1 MKIIYM
7 GTPDFAVPC
16 LKRLIE
22 KPEYDVCCVLTQ
34 PDKPQGRKM
43 ILTPPPVKELAIQNG
58 IEVYQPS
65 TLKTD
70 EAYKKLKSY
79 EPDYIVVAAYGKI
92 LPKRVLDIPKYACVN
107 VHGSLLPKYRGA
119 APIQRAVI
127 DGEPTS
133 GITTM
138 LMGEG
143 LDTGDML
150 LKKELP
156 IGENETAGELFDR
169 LAEASPDLLEE
180 TLKRYSAGDITP
192 IKQNDNAAT
201 YAHMLSKE
209 EAVIDWNMS
218 CADIHNKIRGMS
230 PWPVAYT
237 FLDGKKIKI
246 YSSVKSGETSSLRP
260 GTVIADKKSIGVV
273 CGDGN
278 IISIL
283 SLQSEGAKRL
293 DAAQFAAG
301 HRDLNGAVFS

>member
-1 MKIIYM
+1 MKIIFM

-43 ILTPPPVKELAIQNG
+43 ILTPPPVKELALQHG
-58 IEVYQPS
+58 IEVYQPA

-70 EAYKKLKSY
+70 EAYEKLKAF
-79 EPDYIVVAAYGKI
+79 EPDYIAVAAYGKI
-92 LPKRVLDIPKYACVN
+92 LPKRVLEIPKYACIN

-127 DGEPTS
+127 DGEAVS

-150 LKKELP
+150 LKKETP

-169 LAEASPDLLEE
+169 LAEESPDLLEE
-180 TLKRYSAGDITP
+180 TLKRYAAGEIIP
-192 IKQNDNAAT
+192 QKQDDSLAT

-209 EAVIDWNMS
+209 EAVIDWNMP
-218 CADIHNKIRGMS
+218 CDEIHNKIRGMS

-246 YSSVKSGETSSLRP
+246 YSSVKSGEASQLSA

-273 CGDGN
+273 CGDGKVL
-278 IISIL
+278 SIL
-283 SLQSEGAKRL
+283 SLQAEGSKRL
-293 DAAQFAAG
+293 DAAQFIAG